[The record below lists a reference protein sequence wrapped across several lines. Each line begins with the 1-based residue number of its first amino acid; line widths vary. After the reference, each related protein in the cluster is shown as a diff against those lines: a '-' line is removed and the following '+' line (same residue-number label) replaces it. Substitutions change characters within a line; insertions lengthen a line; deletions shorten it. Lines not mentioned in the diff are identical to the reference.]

1 MNMAWSFCCFIH
13 CVLKKRHQTT
23 HNITDKWTALASCE
37 ILLRVQDDNFWILLL
52 RQYSHPILH
61 LFRSA
66 HVKHHASSNLHVRSF
81 RKFINII
88 QNLLVS
94 TLSVS
99 SLHLS
104 VIRCLLAQLK
114 TFLFCQ
120 AFSQTYQ
127 DPSCQGRLWV
137 QACMRTCMWV
147 NGNGMCQHTGSL
159 SPSKHLLCIEAK
171 HGKGSEERYSL
182 GQNTACRFWRVISFI
197 KLQNNT

>member
-1 MNMAWSFCCFIH
+1 MAWSFCCLTH
-13 CVLKKRHQTT
+13 CVLKKCHQTT
-23 HNITDKWTALASCE
+23 HITDKWSALASCE

-81 RKFINII
+81 WKFINII

-104 VIRCLLAQLK
+104 GIRCLLVHK
-114 TFLFCQ
+114 VSPFCLG
-120 AFSQTYQ
+120 SK
-127 DPSCQGRLWV
+127 PSSRLSCF
-137 QACMRTCMWV
+137 ARPF
-147 NGNGMCQHTGSL
+147 HK
-159 SPSKHLLCIEAK
+159 PSKTLPARADYEYK
-171 HGKGSEERYSL
+171 HVCAHVCG
-182 GQNTACRFWRVISFI
+182 
-197 KLQNNT
+197 